1 MGFYLNSRSEARGL
15 RSVKN
20 DVESGDTFSDG
31 VVFGKKISERCFLLR
46 FLAFLFFGLSRFL
59 LSNFS
64 LLSGCLLGLGK
75 RGREGGRHENRVSR
89 SRKRGF

>member
-59 LSNFS
+59 LFYFS
-64 LLSGCLLGLGK
+64 LFSVVVCWDLV
-75 RGREGGRHENRVSR
+75 REAGREGGTRT
-89 SRKRGF
+89 G